1 MASTARGKEGS
12 KSSSSMSAST
22 EMKWGDWRSWPRI
35 VVDALV
41 EFKIRAMKSRDTT
54 RVVVNENEL
63 AEAMWDGNL
72 SDLITSLGNNKR
84 KAALLNAKAKK
95 VARGIGLDYRQKK
108 TKIEKRIGEIGK
120 VAAASPSTRML
131 LEEDVLISVL
141 KELISLT
148 SVYTQLR
155 RAVR

>member
-63 AEAMWDGNL
+63 AEAMWDGKL
-72 SDLITSLGNNKR
+72 SDFIKSFGDRSGVLWVSFG
-84 KAALLNAKAKK
+84 
-95 VARGIGLDYRQKK
+95 ARSGVVRLSCGLVRGSFGKMF
-108 TKIEKRIGEIGK
+108 TKNYEKSIF
-120 VAAASPSTRML
+120 
-131 LEEDVLISVL
+131 
-141 KELISLT
+141 
-148 SVYTQLR
+148 
-155 RAVR
+155 